1 MHPLADWWAAHA
13 VEVCA
18 ERRVLRD
25 YVATLTF
32 TIGWWHWMSSAKP
45 VRRDRLSLRI
55 DDHVSA
61 LRALCAPAVPADPRL
76 AAFDREA
83 AAFLATADTATLEH
97 EDVVRLRAPLRQA
110 LDLLDEIET
119 ELLRRP

>member
-1 MHPLADWWAAHA
+1 MHPLAGWWAANA

-55 DDHVSA
+55 DDHVNA
-61 LRALCAPAVPADPRL
+61 LRGLCAPALPLDPRL

-83 AAFLATADTATLEH
+83 ALFLTTADTATLEH
-97 EDVVRLRAPLRQA
+97 ADVVHLRAPLRQA

-119 ELLRRP
+119 ELLRLR

>member
-1 MHPLADWWAAHA
+1 MHPLADWWAANA

-18 ERRVLRD
+18 ERRILRD

-55 DDHVSA
+55 DDHVTA
-61 LRALCAPAVPADPRL
+61 LRTLCAPVVEADPRL
-76 AAFDREA
+76 AEADREA
-83 AAFLATADTATLEH
+83 ADFLATADTATLEH
-97 EDVVRLRAPLRQA
+97 EDVVRLRAPLRRA